1 MEDIKLYTCCF
12 FGHRKITETDKLK
25 SNLYSEIEKLITS
38 FENHQNYRIT
48 HIVAP
53 YCRACGK
60 TYKRALRCCRCGNL
74 LYNDDTDVFAKTKD
88 TRIKNGGL
96 IGFGFNYGGM
106 KRIELKH
113 VFIFRKDENFYK
125 SCNHFLRF
133 FVCTHC
139 MMSRLQ

>member
-1 MEDIKLYTCCF
+1 MTEFDLNGNEIEIKE
-12 FGHRKITETDKLK
+12 HSI
-25 SNLYSEIEKLITS
+25 SINEIEKLITS

-60 TYKRALRCCRCGNL
+60 IYKRALRCSRCGNL

-96 IGFGFNYGGM
+96 IGFGFNYGQM
-106 KRIELKH
+106 KRIELKDIVSISVLGH
-113 VFIFRKDENFYK
+113 SYK
-125 SCNHFLRF
+125 IKK
-133 FVCTHC
+133 
-139 MMSRLQ
+139 